1 MKSFVALSLAALAL
15 ANPLPVPNEPAI
27 LNERQTQTT
36 ITATEFTRLGCRP
49 VIFLFARGS
58 TEVGNMGTIVGPPT
72 SNGIKAA
79 QGVTNVVTEG
89 IDYPALL
96 STNFLPGGAD
106 LGGIREM
113 KRLLNKAATDCPNS
127 KIVVAGYSQGAAL
140 VHRAVEDMSE
150 AVKDKIV
157 AAVTYGDTQRL
168 QDRGRIPNFPESKTL
183 IICNTGDL
191 VCLGQLTI
199 LAPHLDYE
207 RRVPEALA
215 FINARLAA

>member
-15 ANPLPVPNEPAI
+15 ANPIPVSNEPAI
-27 LNERQTQTT
+27 LAERQTQTG
-36 ITATEFTRLGCRP
+36 ITSTEFTRLGCRP

-58 TEVGNMGTIVGPPT
+58 TEIGNMGSTVGPPT

-106 LGGIREM
+106 LGGISEM
-113 KRLLNKAATDCPNS
+113 KRLLNKAATECPNS
-127 KIVVAGYSQGAAL
+127 KIVVSGYSQGAAL
-140 VHRAVEDMSE
+140 VHRAVESMSE
-150 AVKDKIV
+150 AVKNKIV

-168 QDRGRIPNFPESKTL
+168 QDRGRIPNFPEEKTL

-191 VCLGQLTI
+191 VCVGQLTI